1 MHYAY
6 CPNATSVSNL
16 LRARFGCPIAFFL
29 MPLMP
34 APDSPPPTVA
44 DLIER
49 ANLSGTYI
57 VQKLGLNQRTV
68 KLRVAQ
74 PWLFTATEL
83 FKLAA
88 LLPACPVHQLLDV
101 VLAQSRRE
109 GDLSP
114 TYQAGPQHV
123 GRRRLKPRTEGKN

>member
-1 MHYAY
+1 
-6 CPNATSVSNL
+6 
-16 LRARFGCPIAFFL
+16 
-29 MPLMP
+29 MP
-34 APDSPPPTVA
+34 APNPPPSTVA

-49 ANLSGTYI
+49 ADLSGTYL

-74 PWLFTATEL
+74 PWLLTATEL

-88 LLPACPVHQLLDV
+88 LLPACTVHQLLDV
-101 VLAQSRRE
+101 VLAQSHRE

-123 GRRRLKPRTEGKN
+123 GRRRLKPRPEDQH